1 MPGGVISANFSPS
14 GPVASAILRD
24 GHGRH
29 ALVSMTARQLGQAH
43 AIGLHHAHAR
53 FLGAY
58 EELAHAGILAGRIGI
73 DFQD

>member
-1 MPGGVISANFSPS
+1 
-14 GPVASAILRD
+14 VAVAA
-24 GHGRH
+24 G
-29 ALVSMTARQLGQAH
+29 QLGQPH